1 LTVRFIPGAVWTC
14 KCDTLLGERALQ
26 MMGCL
31 MALRRRATMVDAT
44 HRAIAHRKTGVF
56 ISHLAVKNASLRGAM
71 TD

>member
-1 LTVRFIPGAVWTC
+1 
-14 KCDTLLGERALQ
+14 